1 MKAYETKGTV
11 GADGIL
17 TVEAPRELANQDV
30 DVMILPKRPP
40 AAERVAAWER
50 LCRRLQDLP
59 HIQRIS
65 EEDIQREIDAVRSVR

>member
-11 GADGIL
+11 GADGTL

-30 DVMILPKRPP
+30 DVLIVPKRPP

-50 LCRRLQDLP
+50 LCLRLQNVP
-59 HIQRIS
+59 HLQRIS
-65 EEDIQREIDAVRSVR
+65 EEDIQREIDAVRNGR

>member
-11 GADGIL
+11 GADGTL
-17 TVEAPRELANQDV
+17 TVDAPQELANQDV
-30 DVMILPKRPP
+30 DVVILPKRPP

-50 LCRRLQDLP
+50 LCRRLQNAP
-59 HIQRIS
+59 HIQGIS